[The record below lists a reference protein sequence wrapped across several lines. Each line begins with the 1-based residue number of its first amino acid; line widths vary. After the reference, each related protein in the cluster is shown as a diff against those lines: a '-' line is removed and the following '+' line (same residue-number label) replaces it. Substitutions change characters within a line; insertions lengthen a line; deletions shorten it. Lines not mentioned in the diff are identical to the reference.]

1 MLKRR
6 IPAAQHEV
14 ERAVADPERARE
26 RTMNRAIRLLAA
38 RPRSEREL
46 RERLLEKPWTN
57 EAIVDAVVT
66 KLKDHKYVDDEQYAR
81 DFAASK
87 LRQKPVG
94 KRRLQQALGQKKL
107 DKTTVDA
114 AIEHALEKTP
124 EDQLIDAAIEKR
136 VRLRGVP
143 QNRDEMRKLYEHLL
157 RQGFGYD
164 LVRDKLAALTKGDLM
179 DQD

>member
-1 MLKRR
+1 
-6 IPAAQHEV
+6 
-14 ERAVADPERARE
+14 
-26 RTMNRAIRLLAA
+26 MNNTHATSPPQSCA
-38 RPRSEREL
+38 
-46 RERLLEKPWTN
+46 KN
-57 EAIVDAVVT
+57 
-66 KLKDHKYVDDEQYAR
+66 
-81 DFAASK
+81 
-87 LRQKPVG
+87 
-94 KRRLQQALGQKKL
+94 KL